1 MIQHERP
8 SGRNPNS
15 VTALILTL
23 AALLVGCIGMSPPA
37 RSASLSQGK
46 DDLYSAATPVPDQSA
61 ASRKQAFSRDL
72 AQVFV
77 KVSGNPDAAQV
88 AALAPVLDNAGNL
101 VVEYRYRNVPPARGG
116 GQTLWAHFDPKAV
129 DQALSRTGQ
138 GTWGQGRPTVVA
150 WVLNADN
157 IIADN
162 PNDPVVAVMRK
173 SANERGLPLVLPLMD
188 LTDQKQ
194 VSAFDI
200 RTLYLPALRAAS
212 TRYGARAMLVGD
224 IQATDLGVTSQWTLV
239 FGHSSAPYQLTA
251 ATPQAAGAQAVA
263 QAATLLARQLAY
275 VGGTGGSGEVRVVV
289 TGIRSLADLTQV
301 EQLFAGVPGVSAVTP
316 GAVRGEV
323 VRFRVGYAGSPND
336 LARAL
341 TVSGTFTQAARPD
354 TTLAPAA
361 ATGFGLPVPELN
373 LRYTP

>member
-1 MIQHERP
+1 MIQHESPPAGNRHP
-8 SGRNPNS
+8 G
-15 VTALILTL
+15 TALILSVV
-23 AALLVGCIGMSPPA
+23 ALLVGCLGMSPSA

-46 DDLYSAATPVPDQSA
+46 DDLYTASTPVPDQSA
-61 ASRKQAFSRDL
+61 AARKQAFSRDL

-88 AALAPVLDNAGNL
+88 AALAPALDNAGNL
-101 VVEYRYRNVPPARGG
+101 VVEYRYRNVPLAQGG
-116 GQTLWAHFDPKAV
+116 GQELWAHFDPKAV
-129 DQALSRTGQ
+129 DKALSGAGQ

-150 WVLNADN
+150 WVLDTDK

-162 PNDPVVAVMRK
+162 PNDPIVTVMRK
-173 SANERGLPLVLPLMD
+173 SASERGLPLVLPLMD

-194 VSAFDI
+194 VSGFDI

-212 TRYGARAMLVGD
+212 ARYGARAMLVGD
-224 IQATDLGVTSQWTLV
+224 IQSTDLGVTSQWTLV

-289 TGIRSLADLTQV
+289 AGIRSLADLTQV
-301 EQLFAGVPGVSAVTP
+301 EQLFSAVPGVGAATL

-323 VRFRVGYAGSPND
+323 ARFRVGYSGSSND

-341 TVSGTFTQAARPD
+341 TVSGAFTQAARPD
-354 TTLAPAA
+354 TTLAPAV